1 MKYLSDFIRVLTL
14 STTNNASWIY
24 LADWILALIVG
35 LAFMYYFNRLV
46 GFVLTKALQII
57 LWHRH
62 RIDISVESFRI
73 SFLGGRV
80 FAKNLVIITQD
91 QTLSILHLNLT
102 WQYWIVGLTRLPLYV
117 LNRKTACGIADTE
130 ENARHPTRFT
140 LQLEGV
146 ELFLYNRTLA
156 YDNMMDILK
165 EEELKHSQAANQS
178 TSVNVPLRFRDAGI
192 QHNSAATANETTS
205 LLVDATGVSEK
216 DLHTHASSTD
226 AQPDLA
232 ASTKNSL
239 LAVLLKFL
247 PLSVRIKKG
256 AVVVGNPTTPTVLA
270 ASYQYAEA
278 LVDIDK
284 CPSVLDNYRLLY
296 NLRLDHF
303 AISIKTNLGYDPSYN
318 TAAQPHDYKRQ
329 TNSAGLTTL
338 KQRKKYKTWFKF
350 QKSVDEFANKVLRKV
365 TRNRLGR
372 DYSRERFTSHQQWKG
387 LRRYVGDDVDNRFAF
402 SIDTEEEYAKYSL
415 VLDSSSARATYYY
428 DVPGLVPHKDS
439 SLHLFDSELSYE
451 APPQFGLDV
460 ELSMATLHYGPWTD
474 KQRIPLQSMLFPTLY
489 RDSKASEEP
498 APGTLRTYV
507 GFDVLLEVKDE
518 VIFRIPTR
526 EQSKDLAMLKNLQ
539 QQQQQKH
546 QNANLNTN
554 PIFHQYLHQ
563 HINKDD
569 PQLKE
574 KGQKDEQHAAGPTR
588 SFGWVELKME
598 AGSKISF
605 HTSFVAT
612 REHGWPNRLEL
623 DFARPELRSS
633 VNHDVF
639 FTAASH
645 SMKAKVGLPLG
656 WNEKCNWEFS
666 NVSTD
671 ARIFF
676 LREHTM
682 LFSDIFTDFASGT
695 TTPYELFRAFHY
707 QFNWKLEG
715 YKLYLNVNDANIV
728 DNPLDFSNNKYLSFQ
743 GDDIQIELAIP
754 LYGKLT
760 KSNTIDYK
768 VSTSFFDLVLD
779 TPPWHTTNAFM
790 QQTKLVGKS
799 HFFTINGSYTYFSS
813 VEINTSDHVV
823 IDMTGDYVT
832 LHCFGFVVRYL
843 LAIRENYFGDNVHFV
858 TFEEYSQ
865 NNNSR
870 RDDAAP
876 AENERSD
883 DEWGDSDSLHT
894 VASDFSYW
902 KIGRTEND
910 IDVLFLFKVRHG
922 LALLPDNIYS
932 SDSHIGLR
940 FDYLDVDIR
949 FTNYY
954 MDMQADVSPITGTL
968 VHHADWEDEA
978 SINPDIVFDI
988 PLYTEQYFNNPE
1000 LRIDGLSIH
1009 GHRMFGLP
1017 PVEPTYYCKWDIA
1030 AGWIHID
1037 GHGNFLKAL
1046 SRVGANLATGY
1057 TDLENELI
1065 VHVPALY
1072 DVTFFSFQCPGVSMS
1087 IRCAATDAQLAST
1100 LSIQLESILFTMND
1114 LANDRYTS
1122 KTSLIIP
1129 SIVVDLTNSEDGA
1142 DRIVAFLQT
1151 SLELNNFCQKRR
1163 FLEHRRLQQE
1173 HLRNN
1178 DAPFH
1183 RCPFLL
1189 YPSER
1194 DSVYLDALGCFIT
1207 SLSLPDVAFPLTKS
1221 SYESTS
1227 DNEVAFE
1234 GEFAEYQS
1242 SDAES
1247 SSASDGL
1254 STFLDSSPNKMK
1266 PTIDYNTADFCA
1278 DYEIDPRY
1286 EYDNFVI
1293 EFGSIQAFVS
1303 PRSVQP
1309 ITNCLYSFQE
1319 NDMSS
1324 LMDSLH
1330 LEVLL
1335 ELKNFLNP
1343 ESNVINIRLVTD
1355 EISIKVGDF
1364 DVQDPLEVL
1373 QSSPKVPV
1381 INISISEPSLAMSTK
1396 NTRVARDGRIITTT
1410 EMTSALHIKDIMV
1423 SISNPSDFVLA
1434 TSMQLDNVEFWHTSG
1449 PDGLVSFNGIDKLEL
1464 YFSLTQA
1471 KWIAAYLL
1479 SMYDLVVPSIP
1490 RLQGYLEYQKK
1501 SMTEMVY
1508 LVSKAG
1514 QEFHIDFD
1522 PSVLTKPAHVL
1533 RSCQDHIRF
1542 HDSWKLLSKLRHI
1555 LNQLPDSWHRES
1567 HMAISNHKW
1576 SAPPTCFEEVLAIFA
1591 NWRAWEIGNIREAF
1605 IFEHAF
1611 PNMRADRDEPNVLAQ
1626 PVVVKGEYGNLCFN
1640 LRDDHKSLI
1649 DFIDLQG
1656 ININLRLK
1664 DCDAV
1669 TMPHNENIGL
1679 TENLHELKGVMNIA
1693 SYNSKLTVITLEMV
1707 PTALQI
1713 RDTVKTKFANP
1724 GKVTQVEPK
1733 SSKNSMDTS
1742 INVVTNMESYHQQ
1755 MILPYSL
1762 IEWRGTNLFVTAQV
1776 YVLQLADVTPLTISL
1791 KLDSVSLDFWG
1802 EDQIMAAS
1810 LGSMSVLIGNYGT
1823 PGAGVRFGHIQVAK
1837 ISCSVTEE
1845 NSSLAQTIET
1855 ILDKD
1860 VKYLQSLVPVNSSH
1874 SAKEPSPSFTSI
1886 YQNIGQ
1892 MHMRLGVEQITWSL
1906 NVVSP
1911 LTLSGKISSSHLVAH
1926 ASEVASYLQS
1936 NVAKVETNVK
1946 IESESILQIENSQLH
1961 SSVKMADVPLLFL
1974 ATVVLNVGTTKFFI
1988 PSLTSSMSALF
1999 DNIDALSKQIERLKR
2014 VATTNSPNKEIHTKH
2029 NQTKFAYRVNLDNEY
2044 IAISTMIKRSKLV
2057 FEVERFSFGTYNV
2070 ANTTQNDQALQYR
2083 MVPAYGEVQVP
2094 SSRLSI
2100 VDRAIPVGVS
2110 KVVDTNITLKV
2121 LNNLEE
2127 LPGLQSLQVE
2137 SQHFR
2142 VCLCPA
2148 VLFKVIEHLDLIM
2161 HVLDRYPD
2169 AFKRAV
2175 GPPRQVDATDATFK
2189 LPLKFSSIN
2198 ILSYNFCVGW
2208 VFGDSLANYPGII
2221 IGAERFFA
2229 VVEETVGKF
2238 TMMEAYLSVSK
2249 GSESTNFFSSLSEKQ
2264 NLNRAYLP
2272 TMQII
2277 YLIEKGDNGKHLR
2290 IQISG
2295 ERLDVKFLSDTIAW
2309 IECVVQSGTKV
2320 QKFLNSRTRRDSVKT
2335 KPTAAPKVEDE
2346 MAPPALH
2353 QSFSSIECFYSFAGA
2368 DIQLNRLKDE
2378 GNLKTS
2384 ASISLHSPAVK
2395 MATMYKHKKNA
2406 NSALGE
2412 RKHTIKCEVLTSP
2425 FNNTVYSA
2433 CVPVILDIAQGVKRM
2448 MIHTDSAVDSTNAGA
2463 EHVPSESKF
2472 GDVLKDID
2480 LHFGLCIEKQTL
2492 SLSCEP
2498 TAKVEAVVGI
2508 GGIHF
2513 QINSLSTNP
2522 RSLLGII
2529 LVDSVSSSLQHVYS
2543 REVSGSIAIAS
2554 VLLTS
2559 EIVFGDVINVY
2570 SAGSLSKVS
2579 GYINAKQFQD
2589 LNLFKDIWMPK
2600 DFLEEEDTINFDY
2613 HMKNAD
2619 HTPHERKVSPGA
2631 SKNLTTR
2638 FKEVSTTYA
2647 VPWHLTF
2654 IVTDVSFNVDFGQ
2667 SLGNFEL
2674 TSSKIWAILKKS
2686 TDWTQI
2692 LKVGFNDISLVLE
2705 GRLGGVLEISDVLLS
2720 AGISWK
2726 AGSVRILDVPLIIL
2740 TADIGHIQ
2748 LKSSFDYHIFA
2759 LANIVK
2765 YSIQIFNQQ
2774 DDEAETINKD
2784 HLYITTTFE
2793 TAEVYIT
2800 SFAASNVMDIY
2811 NAIFRMVQENKF
2823 SYKETLKDA
2832 TRSKSLLHASMSRTL
2847 TMEQRQNSIK
2857 MNANTSRLLSKKG
2870 EHRHHFATYST
2881 QGATRKLV
2889 SKIEVVA
2896 GHFLVHVYPSSFDD
2910 SKVLVVKLDGAKVNF
2925 NESEYDNGIVSE
2937 LQVQFNGL
2945 KVSLSQTDAVLEDFT
2960 LTSTVNEFIEHA
2972 HRAAGGTIFVFPS
2985 FKISMRT
2992 FQQHQSKIIEY
3003 FYLSSFGGTVGI
3015 KWNLGSINFIRE
3027 MFAIHTKAL
3036 ASRTSYNDLKRE
3048 EQLRALKGGNAT
3060 SILKQP
3066 IAQDKL
3072 DEAIN
3077 ATIDKVSDE
3086 SGYTYQPLA
3095 TPIIEAP
3102 QLKELGN
3109 ATPPLEWFGLHRD
3122 KFPNVTHQIGIVGLQ
3137 RLIHEIETQYSKVLG
3152 KA

>member
-1 MKYLSDFIRVLTL
+1 
-14 STTNNASWIY
+14 
-24 LADWILALIVG
+24 
-35 LAFMYYFNRLV
+35 MYYFNRLV
-46 GFVLTKALQII
+46 GFVLTKALQIV
-57 LWHRH
+57 LWRRH
-62 RIDISVESFRI
+62 RIEISVESFRI

-80 FAKNLVIITQD
+80 FAKNLVIITRD

-117 LNRKTACGIADTE
+117 MNRKTACGITDAE
-130 ENARHPTRFT
+130 ENARHPTRLT

-165 EEELKHSQAANQS
+165 EEELKHSQAAKQS
-178 TSVNVPLRFRDAGI
+178 TSVNVPLRFKDAGI
-192 QHNSAATANETTS
+192 QRNSAATTDETTS
-205 LLVDATGVSEK
+205 LLGEATGVSEK
-216 DLHTHASSTD
+216 DLHTHASSSD
-226 AQPDLA
+226 AQLGLVA
-232 ASTKNSL
+232 TTNNSF
-239 LAVLLKFL
+239 LAVLLRFL
-247 PLSVRIKKG
+247 PMSVRIKKG

-270 ASYQYAEA
+270 VSYQYADA

-284 CPSVLDNYRLLY
+284 CPSVLDKFRLLY
-296 NLRLDHF
+296 NLRLEHF
-303 AISIKTNLGYDPSYN
+303 AISMKTNLGYDPSYN
-318 TAAQPHDYKRQ
+318 TAAQPYDIRRQ
-329 TNSAGLTTL
+329 ATTAGLTTL

-350 QKSVDEFANKVLRKV
+350 QKSVDEFANKVVRKV

-372 DYSRERFTSHQQWKG
+372 NYSREGLSAHQQWRG
-387 LRRYVGDDVDNRFAF
+387 LRRYVGDDVDNRLAF

-428 DVPGLVPHKDS
+428 DVPGLVPHKNS
-439 SLHLFDSELSYE
+439 SLRLFDSELLCE

-460 ELSMATLHYGPWTD
+460 ELSMATIHYGPWAD

-489 RDSKASEEP
+489 RNSKPSEEP
-498 APGTLRTYV
+498 FPGTLRTYV

-526 EQSKDLAMLKNLQ
+526 EQSKDLAMLKNMQ
-539 QQQQQKH
+539 QQQQQRH
-546 QNANLNTN
+546 HANLNPN
-554 PIFHQYLHQ
+554 PTSHQYLHQ
-563 HINKDD
+563 HFNKDD
-569 PQLKE
+569 PQLKD

-588 SFGWVELKME
+588 SFGWLELKME
-598 AGSKISF
+598 AGSKISS

-612 REHGWPNRLEL
+612 REHGWPNRLALE
-623 DFARPELRSS
+623 FARPELRSS

-645 SMKAKVGLPLG
+645 SMTAKVGFPLG
-656 WNEKCNWEFS
+656 WNEKCNWEFN

-707 QFNWKLEG
+707 QFNWKFEG

-754 LYGKLT
+754 LYGQLT

-865 NNNSR
+865 KNSHR
-870 RDDAAP
+870 NDAAP
-876 AENERSD
+876 GENASSD
-883 DEWGDSDSLHT
+883 DEWGDSNSLHT

-922 LALLPDNIYS
+922 LALLPDNIFS

-954 MDMQADVSPITGTL
+954 MDMQADISPITGTL
-968 VHHADWEDEA
+968 VQHADWEDKA
-978 SINPDIVFDI
+978 TINPDVVFDI
-988 PLYTEQYFNNPE
+988 PLYTEQYFNDPE

-1030 AGWIHID
+1030 AGWVHID

-1065 VHVPALY
+1065 VHVPTLY
-1072 DVTFFSFQCPGVSMS
+1072 DVTFFSFQCPGVTMD
-1087 IRCAATDAQLAST
+1087 IRCAATDAQFSST
-1100 LSIQLESILFTMND
+1100 LSIQLKSILFTMND

-1129 SIVVDLTNSEDGA
+1129 SIVVDLSNTEDGA
-1142 DRIVAFLQT
+1142 ERIVAFLQT

-1173 HLRNN
+1173 HVRNN

-1221 SYESTS
+1221 SYESAS

-1234 GEFAEYQS
+1234 GEFPKNQS

-1247 SSASDGL
+1247 SAASDGL

-1266 PTIDYNTADFCA
+1266 PTINYHTADFCA

-1286 EYDNFVI
+1286 EYDNFVL
-1293 EFGSIQAFVS
+1293 EFSSIQAFVS
-1303 PRSVQP
+1303 PRAVQP

-1335 ELKNFLNP
+1335 KLKEYLNP
-1343 ESNVINIRLVTD
+1343 ESNVVNIRFVTD

-1396 NTRVARDGRIITTT
+1396 NTRAARDGRTNTTT
-1410 EMTSALHIKDIMV
+1410 EMSSALHIKDIMV

-1434 TSMQLDNVEFWHTSG
+1434 TSMRLDNVEFWHTSG
-1449 PDGLVSFNGIDKLEL
+1449 PDGLVFFNGIDKLEL

-1479 SMYDLVVPSIP
+1479 SIYDLVAPSIP
-1490 RLQGYLEYQKK
+1490 RLQDYLMYQKK
-1501 SMTEMVY
+1501 SMSEMVY

-1542 HDSWKLLSKLRHI
+1542 HDSWKVLSKLRHI

-1567 HMAISNHKW
+1567 HLAITNYKW
-1576 SAPPTCFEEVLAIFA
+1576 SAPPTCFQEVLAIFA
-1591 NWRAWEIGNIREAF
+1591 NWRAWEIGNIGEAF

-1611 PNMRADRDEPNVLAQ
+1611 HNTRENRDEPDVFAQ
-1626 PVVVKGEYGNLCFN
+1626 PVVVKGEYGNLCLN

-1669 TMPHNENIGL
+1669 TMPNYDGIGL
-1679 TENLHELKGVMNIA
+1679 TESIHELKGVMNIA

-1713 RDTVKTKFANP
+1713 RDTVRTKFVNR
-1724 GKVTQVEPK
+1724 GKIAEQEITTLR
-1733 SSKNSMDTS
+1733 NSMDIS
-1742 INVVTNMESYHQQ
+1742 VNVVTNMESYHQQ

-1762 IEWRGTNLFVTAQV
+1762 VEWRGANLFVTAQV
-1776 YVLQLADVTPLTISL
+1776 YVLQMADVTPLTVSL
-1791 KLDSVSLDFWG
+1791 KLDSFSLDFWG
-1802 EDQIMAAS
+1802 EDQIMATS
-1810 LGSMSVLIGNYGT
+1810 LESMSVLLGNYGT
-1823 PGAGVRFGHIQVAK
+1823 RGVGVRFGHIQVAK
-1837 ISCSVTEE
+1837 IFCSVTEE
-1845 NSSLAQTIET
+1845 NSSLSQTIET
-1855 ILDKD
+1855 ILEKD
-1860 VKYLQSLVPVNSSH
+1860 VKYLQGLLRADSNSSH
-1874 SAKEPSPSFTSI
+1874 FAKGSSPTFTTI
-1886 YQNIGQ
+1886 YQEIGKV
-1892 MHMRLGVEQITWSL
+1892 HMRLGVEQITWSL

-1911 LTLSGKISSSHLVAH
+1911 LSLSGKMSSCHMVAH
-1926 ASEVASYLQS
+1926 TSEEASYLQS
-1936 NVAKVETNVK
+1936 NVAKLETNIK
-1946 IESESILQIENSQLH
+1946 IENASILQIENSQIH
-1961 SSVKMADVPLLFL
+1961 SSVKLADVPLLLL
-1974 ATVVLNVGTTKFFI
+1974 AIVVLNVGTAKFFV
-1988 PSLTSSMSALF
+1988 PNLTSSMSALL
-1999 DNIDALSKQIERLKR
+1999 DHIDTILKQVEQLKR
-2014 VATTNSPNKEIHTKH
+2014 IATTHSPNEGVPIEH
-2029 NQTKFAYRVNLDNEY
+2029 NQNKFAYRVNLDSEY
-2044 IAISTMIKRSKLV
+2044 IAISTMIRRSKLV
-2057 FEVERFSFGTYNV
+2057 FEVKNYLFGMYNV
-2070 ANTTQNDQALQYR
+2070 ANTTQKGQALQHR
-2083 MVPAYGEVQVP
+2083 MVPAYGEMQVP
-2094 SSRLSI
+2094 SARLLV

-2110 KVVDTNITLKV
+2110 NVVDINIILKV

-2127 LPGLQSLQVE
+2127 QPGLQSLQVE

-2142 VCLCPA
+2142 VCLCPV
-2148 VLFKVIEHLDLIM
+2148 VLFKVVEHVDLIM
-2161 HVLDRYPD
+2161 RILDRYPN
-2169 AFKRAV
+2169 AFKHAAAR
-2175 GPPRQVDATDATFK
+2175 PQQVEATDATLK
-2189 LPLKFSSIN
+2189 LPLEFSSIN

-2249 GSESTNFFSSLSEKQ
+2249 GSESTNFYSSLSEKQ

-2277 YLIEKGDNGKHLR
+2277 YLIEKGDDGKHLR
-2290 IQISG
+2290 TQISG
-2295 ERLDVKFLSDTIAW
+2295 DRLDVKFLSDSIAW

-2320 QKFLNSRTRRDSVKT
+2320 QKFFNSRTRRDSVET
-2335 KPTAAPKVEDE
+2335 KPTAAPKMENEV
-2346 MAPPALH
+2346 ASPALH

-2378 GNLKTS
+2378 GFSKTS
-2384 ASISLHSPAVK
+2384 ASIFLHTPAVK

-2412 RKHTIKCEVLTSP
+2412 RKHTIKCEVLTTP

-2448 MIHTDSAVDSTNAGA
+2448 MKHTDSTVDSTNAGA
-2463 EHVPSESKF
+2463 EHAPSESNF

-2513 QINSLSTNP
+2513 QINSLLTNP
-2522 RSLLGII
+2522 GSLLGII

-2600 DFLEEEDTINFDY
+2600 DLLEEEDTINFDY
-2613 HMKNAD
+2613 HMKEVD
-2619 HTPHERKVSPGA
+2619 HTPHERKVSPVA

-2638 FKEVSTTYA
+2638 FKEVSTTHA

-2654 IVTDVSFNVDFGQ
+2654 ILTDVSLNVDVGQ
-2667 SLGNFEL
+2667 SLGNFTL

-2686 TDWTQI
+2686 TDWTQS

-2740 TADIGHIQ
+2740 SADIGHIQ
-2748 LKSSFDYHIFA
+2748 LKSSFDFHIFA

-2774 DDEAETINKD
+2774 DHEAETINKD

-2847 TMEQRQNSIK
+2847 TMELRQNSVK
-2857 MNANTSRLLSKKG
+2857 MNANTSRLISKKG
-2870 EHRHHFATYST
+2870 EHRHHFATYSA
-2881 QGATRKLV
+2881 QGASRKLV
-2889 SKIEVVA
+2889 SKIEVIA

-2910 SKVLVVKLDGAKVNF
+2910 SKVLVIKLDGAKVNF

-3048 EQLRALKGGNAT
+3048 EESRALKGGNAT

-3137 RLIHEIETQYSKVLG
+3137 RIIHEIETQYSKVLG